1 MISINKLV
9 CCRHC
14 RVSAGTYKLP
24 LQFADPLEA
33 IVMIY
38 RQCQPSHHY
47 NAQLALI
54 IFKIYL
60 ILPHYMSR
68 QIFYEVYLYPFNN
81 FECFQNTQFSK
92 VIIRYIISDS
102 FQFHIPDSTEQIFAI
117 CGHWATQQ
125 VMGHI

>member
-1 MISINKLV
+1 
-9 CCRHC
+9 
-14 RVSAGTYKLP
+14 
-24 LQFADPLEA
+24 
-33 IVMIY
+33 MIY

-81 FECFQNTQFSK
+81 FECFQNTQFSSAK
-92 VIIRYIISDS
+92 T
-102 FQFHIPDSTEQIFAI
+102 QHSTLFYRN
-117 CGHWATQQ
+117 GHK
-125 VMGHI
+125 